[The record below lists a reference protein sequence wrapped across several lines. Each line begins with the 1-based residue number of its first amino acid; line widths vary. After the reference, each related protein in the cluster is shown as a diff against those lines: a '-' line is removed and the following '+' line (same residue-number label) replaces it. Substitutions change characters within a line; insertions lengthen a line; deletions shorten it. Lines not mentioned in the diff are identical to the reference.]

1 MAVIEASALHR
12 VVFRFAIFG
21 HEFVLLSLKWA
32 HRYWK
37 LDISV
42 ERTRCHVAYCS
53 THPKPGRN
61 RAVRFAIK
69 GTLQANARLG
79 GSSSSLTMSIPGSV
93 EPSQLSITRVSTSR
107 HAHGITSQS
116 HDTASAP
123 PSTLGLINLRTPR
136 PYHSLNDHS

>member
-1 MAVIEASALHR
+1 MRISDLSSDVCSSDLRRCQVCSLQSRIAIMEASALHR
-12 VVFRFAIFG
+12 GGFRFAIFG

-69 GTLQANARLG
+69 GTLPVTARLG
-79 GSSSSLTMSIPGSV
+79 GSSYRLTMSNIGRASCR
-93 EPSQLSITRVSTSR
+93 ERVCK
-107 HAHGITSQS
+107 
-116 HDTASAP
+116 
-123 PSTLGLINLRTPR
+123 
-136 PYHSLNDHS
+136 YV

>member
-69 GTLQANARLG
+69 GTLPVTARLG
-79 GSSSSLTMSIPGSV
+79 GSSSRLTMSIPGSIS
-93 EPSQLSITRVSTSR
+93 PSQLSKIGRAHVCTPVT
-107 HAHGITSQS
+107 HAHLVCCLLLAQKTKTV
-116 HDTASAP
+116 HTHADT
-123 PSTLGLINLRTPR
+123 T
-136 PYHSLNDHS
+136 

>member
-1 MAVIEASALHR
+1 MIRRPPRSTRTDTLFPYTTLFRSAVIEASALHR
-12 VVFRFAIFG
+12 GGFRFAIFG

-69 GTLQANARLG
+69 GPLPVTARLG
-79 GSSSSLTMSIPGSV
+79 GSSSRLTMSIPGSIDRKSV
-93 EPSQLSITRVSTSR
+93 VWGKRVAVR
-107 HAHGITSQS
+107 V
-116 HDTASAP
+116 
-123 PSTLGLINLRTPR
+123 NL
-136 PYHSLNDHS
+136 